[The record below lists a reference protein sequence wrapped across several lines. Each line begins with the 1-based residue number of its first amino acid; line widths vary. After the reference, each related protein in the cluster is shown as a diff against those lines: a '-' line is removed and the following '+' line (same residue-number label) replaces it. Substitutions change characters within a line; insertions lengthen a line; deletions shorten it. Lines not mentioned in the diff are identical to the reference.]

1 MWSGHLIWVL
11 SSHWRIYHG
20 SIFIEDSSVANVCL
34 ANWRNCQRVCCFLSS
49 LGHISYWAK
58 YVQLFEP
65 ISSFHLQQLWKHKR
79 RLPAQYSISSPLWSL
94 LSHHVTFKDLLS
106 YHVWKSEPLALV
118 PKPVKAQNAW
128 KLWKSRRA
136 GSGFRGGWAPTA
148 DHQRDPPQVANALL
162 RWQNRLR
169 TPLRISPCFP
179 CYFYCFCWG
188 CCCCYFWWWWWSCC
202 AYWWHWLWRCV

>member
-1 MWSGHLIWVL
+1 M
-11 SSHWRIYHG
+11 
-20 SIFIEDSSVANVCL
+20 F
-34 ANWRNCQRVCCFLSS
+34 
-49 LGHISYWAK
+49 K
-58 YVQLFEP
+58 P
-65 ISSFHLQQLWKHKR
+65 ISDFHQLHLWKHKR
-79 RLPAQYSISSPLWSL
+79 RLPAVVPQALRSDLCSRGFQKA
-94 LSHHVTFKDLLS
+94 HHVTFKDSLRH
-106 YHVWKSEPLALV
+106 HVWTSEPLALV
-118 PKPVKAQNAW
+118 AKPIKVQNAR
-128 KLWKSRRA
+128 KLWKSRRT
-136 GSGFRGGWAPTA
+136 GSCFRGGRAPTA